1 MKQDAGA
8 IGPGEGQGEQAKE
21 FAEAFGVGQVSVL
34 EVMPYNPN
42 PSFTRRAAKD
52 KLRQTWY
59 WAKKMIDKHSI
70 SAEFSAD
77 EYIVVTESDT
87 LEALKK
93 LPASSFKLAVSSPPY
108 NIGKEYEKQ
117 IELQHY
123 LDWQSEILKELAR
136 VISDDGS
143 IVWQVGNFVDDGEVF
158 PLDIYFYPIIKS
170 LGFQLRN
177 RIVWHFDHGLH
188 ATKRFSGR
196 YEVLLWFTKSKDY
209 TFNLD
214 SVRVP
219 SKYPGKLHY
228 KGDKKGQPSGNP
240 LGKNPSDYWSII
252 AQEWEI
258 GIIEIPNVKSN
269 HPEKTSHPCQFP
281 IELIE
286 RCVLALTNENDWVL
300 DPFGGV
306 GSSLIAAIKNGRRGM
321 VIDRDSQYIA
331 ITKERIS
338 AFQEGVLKIRPLG
351 KPVHKP
357 TGKEKVAQMPSEW
370 LNEKQEKLL

>member
-1 MKQDAGA
+1 
-8 IGPGEGQGEQAKE
+8 
-21 FAEAFGVGQVSVL
+21 
-34 EVMPYNPN
+34 MPYNPN

-59 WAKKMIDKHSI
+59 WTKKMIDKHSI

-252 AQEWEI
+252 AQEWES

>member
-1 MKQDAGA
+1 
-8 IGPGEGQGEQAKE
+8 
-21 FAEAFGVGQVSVL
+21 
-34 EVMPYNPN
+34 
-42 PSFTRRAAKD
+42 
-52 KLRQTWY
+52 
-59 WAKKMIDKHSI
+59 MIDKHTI
-70 SAEFSAD
+70 SDAFSAN
-77 EYIVVTESDT
+77 EHIVVTESDA

-123 LDWQSEILKELAR
+123 LEWQSEILKELAR
-136 VISDDGS
+136 VVADDGS
-143 IVWQVGNFVDDGEVF
+143 IVWQVGNFIDEGEVF
-158 PLDIYFYPIIKS
+158 PLDIYFYPIIKA
-170 LGFQLRN
+170 LGLQLRN

-228 KGDKKGQPSGNP
+228 KGKKKGQPSGNP
-240 LGKNPSDYWSII
+240 LGKNPSDYWAII
-252 AQEWEI
+252 SQEWEN

-286 RCVLALTNENDWVL
+286 RCVLALTNEDDWVL

-321 VIDRDSQYIA
+321 VIDRDPQYTA

-338 AFQEGVLKIRPLG
+338 AFQNGVLKIRPLG

-357 TGKEKVAQMPSEW
+357 TGKEKVAQIPSEW
-370 LNEKQEKLL
+370 LNEKQEELF